1 MRRLLLFVFAT
12 SLLACGG
19 DTLLGPVT
27 VVDGEWTGTQ
37 NGYALSLNLTE
48 VDTSVSGSTQ
58 IAGVGGS
65 LTGTAS
71 GTFKYPNL
79 HLQIVIPGFSEPV
92 VYDGTM
98 STTQAKIAG
107 ALNGSG
113 FTNLELDVHKR

>member
-1 MRRLLLFVFAT
+1 MRRLLLFVLAS

-37 NGYALSLNLTE
+37 NGYALSLNLTQ
-48 VDTSVSGSTQ
+48 VDSSVSGSMQ

-65 LTGTAS
+65 FSGTTS

-79 HLQIVIPGFSEPV
+79 HLNILIPGFPDEL

-113 FTNLELDVHKR
+113 FTNLEVDVHKR